1 MGLILSQDTELE
13 RMREAL
19 APAAFVEVA
28 YPLTR
33 NVEFLRFATDFSLW
47 LTVLDDEL
55 EKRSLDMD
63 SGRAPSRSAGSR
75 P

>member
-13 RMREAL
+13 RMREA
-19 APAAFVEVA
+19 
-28 YPLTR
+28 
-33 NVEFLRFATDFSLW
+33 LRFATDFSLW

-63 SGRAPSRSAGSR
+63 SGRAPSCSAGSR